1 MNPHSVN
8 ICGRRTTHV
17 HPSENKLRCIFR
29 PNKENKAGKFRR
41 RKSSLLSHT
50 NWGKISF
57 TESDTGGLAFFENE
71 ESSKGHGTQTPGFG
85 TRISTCSCSRMI
97 NKQRRQKCPNPCR
110 DRRDEAV
117 KAEGENHES
126 QDAFQH
132 VPRNLPLLDAFSIFI
147 P

>member
-1 MNPHSVN
+1 MD
-8 ICGRRTTHV
+8 
-17 HPSENKLRCIFR
+17 PSENKLRCIFR
-29 PNKENKAGKFRR
+29 PNKENKAGKFTE
-41 RKSSLLSHT
+41 SHKL
-50 NWGKISF
+50 GKISF
-57 TESDTGGLAFFENE
+57 TESNTGGLAFFENE

-85 TRISTCSCSRMI
+85 TRISTCSCSCMI